1 MENQGLGLSEKEA
14 AKRLSRNGKNELKKP
29 KGKSLAVRF
38 WEQLQ
43 DPLIYVLMV
52 AAFVSILLKENSD
65 AAIIGV
71 VVLLNACV
79 GLVQEG
85 KARKA
90 LEALEGLQSPMAM
103 VLREGRERQIP
114 ASEVV
119 VGDLVCLE
127 AGDRVPAD
135 LRLVEA

>member
-1 MENQGLGLSEKEA
+1 MNAWLVLFLHKHEGKLKIPTEGSMENQGLGLSEKEA

-90 LEALEGLQSPMAM
+90 LEALEGLQSPMATH
-103 VLREGRERQIP
+103 
-114 ASEVV
+114 
-119 VGDLVCLE
+119 
-127 AGDRVPAD
+127 
-135 LRLVEA
+135 